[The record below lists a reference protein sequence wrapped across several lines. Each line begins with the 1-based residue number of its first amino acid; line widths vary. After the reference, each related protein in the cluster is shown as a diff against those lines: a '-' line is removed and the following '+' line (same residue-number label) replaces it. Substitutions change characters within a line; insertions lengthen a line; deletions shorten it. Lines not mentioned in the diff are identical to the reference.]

1 MQVKDQIGS
10 FYYFPSLE
18 FHKAA
23 GGYGGIRILTRP
35 GVPVPFPLPHG
46 DFTVLIGDWY
56 IANHKVIKK
65 NTPFQNNIF
74 RPCSLN
80 WSFFI
85 SMDTRLC
92 MGWGRKIWHSQLAPL
107 SCCPSTRLIR
117 KNTNGTDGFFKT
129 MNDFAVT
136 FYTALDNLLANIS
149 SQLPGIKYYLDM
161 HTEWQLML

>member
-35 GVPVPFPLPHG
+35 EVPVPFPQPHG

-65 NTPFQNNIF
+65 NTPF
-74 RPCSLN
+74 LN
-80 WSFFI
+80 KYFI
-85 SMDTRLC
+85 PAVKTQLKE
-92 MGWGRKIWHSQLAPL
+92 RKSRA
-107 SCCPSTRLIR
+107 
-117 KNTNGTDGFFKT
+117 
-129 MNDFAVT
+129 
-136 FYTALDNLLANIS
+136 
-149 SQLPGIKYYLDM
+149 
-161 HTEWQLML
+161 